1 MRRNIPTAVQH
12 VISYYKNIRIL
23 KYSEYNSGQKLL
35 KFCLLFVVIGTL
47 AGCGFHLRGNVCI
60 PGPLQ
65 TLAIS
70 PDAPFDPFQR
80 ILRRTLK
87 DNQVQVVELCAIQ
100 NDCRA
105 NILCLLEQKFSER
118 NIAFGSDVQV
128 NRVLLQFK
136 VKYQITDHEGNIIV
150 DCNTLQVEREL
161 TINPNAVLGTDHDR
175 QRVQN
180 ELYNDAAVQLIRQLS
195 LACLN

>member
-1 MRRNIPTAVQH
+1 MLHGDRR
-12 VISYYKNIRIL
+12 
-23 KYSEYNSGQKLL
+23 LL
-35 KFCLLFVVIGTL
+35 KLCLLFVVIGTL
-47 AGCGFHLRGNVCI
+47 AGCGFHLRGDLCI
-60 PGPLQ
+60 PRPLQ
-65 TLAIS
+65 VLAIS
-70 PDAPFDPFQR
+70 PDLPFDPFQR

-87 DNQVQVVELCAIQ
+87 DNQVQVVGLCSI
-100 NDCRA
+100 NNECPA
-105 NILCLLEQKFSER
+105 NVLCIVNQKFSER

-128 NRVLLQFK
+128 NRVLLQFT
-136 VKYQITDHEGNIIV
+136 VEYQITDREGNIIV
-150 DCNTLQVEREL
+150 DCNKLQVEREL